1 MGRKQAYGRPK
12 PTLQISRSKSS
23 GGSSRSSPAISPIS
37 SAAPKTPADEGIEFF
52 QGEVNPG
59 ETPIQVYE
67 LALDPDGGPSKALSV
82 CVIYS
87 WFRSCSY
94 CSQYVRLPPA
104 YTPYILRVSIQAGTP
119 AARNGVFKTNFP
131 LDGGVFSREKFC
143 KRKCVQ
149 EYPLSLGFLLAVQT
163 PTTLFEA
170 HSYRLT
176 YIACGCVQILG

>member
-87 WFRSCSY
+87 WFEVAHIALSTFAFHQLTRHTFYASPSRREPPRLETAYLRPISRLMEGSFHAKSSASESAFRSI
-94 CSQYVRLPPA
+94 R
-104 YTPYILRVSIQAGTP
+104 
-119 AARNGVFKTNFP
+119 
-131 LDGGVFSREKFC
+131 
-143 KRKCVQ
+143 
-149 EYPLSLGFLLAVQT
+149 
-163 PTTLFEA
+163 
-170 HSYRLT
+170 
-176 YIACGCVQILG
+176 